1 LWFLITVLKP
11 PLRNWQSRPVP
22 MLGQAKLF
30 GNIFIISIRYLYSQN
45 KSLSVQNIIK
55 VNFVVI
61 KRLYDKI
68 KIITLNDDEIVI
80 EQNKFE

>member
-1 LWFLITVLKP
+1 
-11 PLRNWQSRPVP
+11 